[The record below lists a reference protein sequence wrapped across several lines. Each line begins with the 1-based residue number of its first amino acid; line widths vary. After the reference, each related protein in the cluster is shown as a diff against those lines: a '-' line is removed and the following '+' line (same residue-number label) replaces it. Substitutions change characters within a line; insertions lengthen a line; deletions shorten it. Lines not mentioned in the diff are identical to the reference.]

1 MPKAKTQEDSDAPA
15 IVKGDIVR
23 IDYTGWS
30 VETDGDK
37 MFDTTVKSDAE
48 KEEIFDEKTPYK
60 PIPLIAGDGRVFKGL
75 DNAIIGS
82 KVGEEKEV
90 VILPA
95 DGAGERDPKNYTV
108 RPLREF
114 LRQEIEPHI
123 GKRVVVG
130 DKSGY
135 VVAVSS
141 GRVRV
146 DFNDRLAG
154 RKLKYKFTVKEKLGG
169 IEEKVLAIIEMS
181 YGATEG
187 FKVEPKG
194 EDGVDI
200 VLADIC
206 KYDEKWFVSKYK
218 AVSDLRETLGLNKIR
233 FVEEYVKKAEPKKE
247 KTDAAAE
254 EKKEAPSEPAPEEIS
269 DAKKTESP
277 GPKESVDS
285 HHGHKHPHD

>member
-1 MPKAKTQEDSDAPA
+1 MPKAKSQQDSDAPA
-15 IVKGDIVR
+15 IVKGDIVK

-30 VETDGDK
+30 VETDGDQ
-37 MFDTTVKSDAE
+37 MFDTTVKADAE
-48 KEEIFDEKTPYK
+48 KGEIFDEKVPYK
-60 PIPLIAGDGRVFKGL
+60 PISLIVGDGRVFKGL
-75 DNAIIGS
+75 DNAIVGS
-82 KVGEEKEV
+82 KVGEEMEIA
-90 VILPA
+90 ILPA
-95 DGAGERDPKNYTV
+95 EGAGERDPKNYTV

-154 RKLKYKFTVKEKLGG
+154 RKLKYKFTVREKLDKT
-169 IEEKVLAIIEMS
+169 EDKVLAIIDMS
-181 YGATEG
+181 YGTTEG
-187 FKVEPKG
+187 FKVETTG

-200 VLADIC
+200 VLADVC

-218 AVSDLRETLGLNKIR
+218 AVSDLRETLGLNRIR
-233 FVEEYVKKAEPKKE
+233 FVEEY
-247 KTDAAAE
+247 
-254 EKKEAPSEPAPEEIS
+254 I
-269 DAKKTESP
+269 KKTEAKKDKTEGKADEKTEDLSATEEKA
-277 GPKESVDS
+277 GAKASETHKHEGSHDS
-285 HHGHKHPHD
+285 HEGHKHPHD

>member
-1 MPKAKTQEDSDAPA
+1 MPKAKSQQDADAPA

-23 IDYTGWS
+23 LDYTGWS

-37 MFDTTVKSDAE
+37 MFDTTVKADAE
-48 KEEIFDEKTPYK
+48 KEEIFDEKVPYK

-82 KVGEEKEV
+82 KVGEEKEI

-154 RKLKYKFTVKEKLGG
+154 RKLKYKFTVREKL
-169 IEEKVLAIIEMS
+169 EKTEDKVLAILDMS
-181 YGATEG
+181 YGSMEG
-187 FKVEPKG
+187 FKVETTG

-200 VLADIC
+200 ILADVC

-218 AVSDLRETLGLNKIR
+218 AVSDLRETLGLNRIR
-233 FVEEYVKKAEPKKE
+233 FVEEYVKKTESKKDDAEP
-247 KTDAAAE
+247 AGE
-254 EKKEAPSEPAPEEIS
+254 EKKTAEPASEEKA
-269 DAKKTESP
+269 DAKAAEPHKHE
-277 GPKESVDS
+277 DAHAS
-285 HHGHKHPHD
+285 HEGHNHPHD